1 MFGTPGS
8 VRVLVRFEGA
18 ALAALLMITT
28 PARAASAVTMAPRPA
43 VAQNTGTISGTV
55 IDNTSQVV
63 PGATVTLT
71 NQSTRATHTA
81 TFVAPK
87 QGFTN
92 PNAKPWLGE
101 VHVLDIGAPKKLVDE
116 YRISKE

>member
-8 VRVLVRFEGA
+8 VRVYVRFEGA
-18 ALAALLMITT
+18 VLAALLMIAT
-28 PARAASAVTMAPRPA
+28 PAPAASAVTMAPRPA

-71 NQSTRATHTA
+71 NESTASARTHRLGRARRLRFPRGGCPDRTP
-81 TFVAPK
+81 FGWSLPDSE
-87 QGFTN
+87 
-92 PNAKPWLGE
+92 PPS
-101 VHVLDIGAPKKLVDE
+101 GA
-116 YRISKE
+116 ITS

>member
-18 ALAALLMITT
+18 VLAALLMITT
-28 PARAASAVTMAPRPA
+28 PARAASAVAMAPRPA

-63 PGATVTLT
+63 PGVTFTITNDSTASALT
-71 NQSTRATHTA
+71 TDTA
-81 TFVAPK
+81 K
-87 QGFTN
+87 RGN
-92 PNAKPWLGE
+92 LGNI
-101 VHVLDIGAPKKLVDE
+101 D
-116 YRISKE
+116 